1 MLRTWL
7 DSWSGIG
14 HAAVGM
20 ARQGYDLQLTRYD
33 EKGWRATFYTIGME
47 HSPTSATG
55 TGWERTPWHAVQRAA
70 LRNRIVEPPR
80 IERGEARCYPPVAHH
95 FRGGAPTME
104 QQGRTCPQCSQT
116 ISPEDTIVFRH
127 RLLGHLDCHRPRVL
141 SAEERYLLVI
151 YCWHHQVAECV
162 SCTGKFSL
170 REVASTD
177 SFGVRSHVCPSC
189 HTDLTDSIRAHLY
202 GCAMLPAEIRRRA
215 LAAREAARSLVKQ
228 SGQLNDRA
236 DVLLREAEAALYALR
251 DTMRQP
257 PARSRTKRRASA

>member
-1 MLRTWL
+1 MQVQCAPM
-7 DSWSGIG
+7 
-14 HAAVGM
+14 AA
-20 ARQGYDLQLTRYD
+20 
-33 EKGWRATFYTIGME
+33 E
-47 HSPTSATG
+47 PTA
-55 TGWERTPWHAVQRAA
+55 
-70 LRNRIVEPPR
+70 
-80 IERGEARCYPPVAHH
+80 
-95 FRGGAPTME
+95 
-104 QQGRTCPQCSQT
+104 TCPQCSQT

-162 SCTGKFSL
+162 RCTGKFSL

-202 GCAMLPAEIRRRA
+202 GCAMLPAEVRRRA
-215 LAAREAARSLVKQ
+215 QATRSLVKQ
-228 SGQLNDRA
+228 TGQLNDRA

-257 PARSRTKRRASA
+257 PARSGTRHPERRASA